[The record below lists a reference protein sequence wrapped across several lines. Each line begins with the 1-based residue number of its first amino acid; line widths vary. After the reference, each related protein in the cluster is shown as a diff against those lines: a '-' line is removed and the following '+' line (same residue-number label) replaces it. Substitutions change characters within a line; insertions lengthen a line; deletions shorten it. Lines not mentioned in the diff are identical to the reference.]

1 MPDAG
6 HFQNDDAP
14 LNQVSANQ
22 ISVFGFKHP
31 IEGHIDTTS
40 YFFYATIRSFFVY
53 INYIL
58 NKFIS

>member
-31 IEGHIDTTS
+31 IEGHTDTTS
-40 YFFYATIRSFFVY
+40 YFFTPQFVPF
-53 INYIL
+53 L
-58 NKFIS
+58 FISIIY